1 MIPKRGDTMNEN
13 KPPTLAE
20 RNAMLM
26 LENKGLK
33 KTIKELT
40 KKEKIQFSK
49 IILGLI
55 LISYFAGLILG
66 GFVVIKILL
75 ITPEYSVQAL
85 ISLFSYIGAPTG
97 VAVGFYSWK
106 AKNENTAKIE
116 RSRKETEKEE

>member
-1 MIPKRGDTMNEN
+1 MPEKQKYTISERNGMLIAEN
-13 KPPTLAE
+13 KS
-20 RNAMLM
+20 
-26 LENKGLK
+26 LK
-33 KTIKELT
+33 AKIKELT
-40 KKEKIQFSK
+40 KKEKVQFSK
-49 IILGLI
+49 VILGLI

-116 RSRKETEKEE
+116 RSGKSKEHTEE